1 MNDVWQFLSDAATFF
16 ANIWSWVVY
25 GWRWLNGPAATEL
38 ATVPWLRYWDATVY
52 FLRGFV
58 GLATLISAIM
68 TIIGV
73 RYYFRQ
79 NNTYSLNKRFE
90 ALLEIKGLAV
100 ELKGEIDELHN
111 ADGINAARKDLIRT
125 LISTE
130 FLFDDQTKSLFS
142 RYRAEL
148 NELVKKLR
156 RLDVK
161 LDAEVT
167 QRMQASTEYQSCHRE
182 ASAKI
187 ENFKNMVD
195 AQSATIVK
203 AIDKAQSVKI

>member
-16 ANIWSWVVY
+16 ANLWSWVVY
-25 GWRWLNGPAATEL
+25 GWRWLNGPAASAL
-38 ATVPWLRYWDATVY
+38 ATVPWQGYWDTTVY

-58 GLATLISAIM
+58 GLATLMSAIM
-68 TIIGV
+68 TIVGV

-90 ALLEIKGLAV
+90 ALLELKGLAV
-100 ELKGEIDELHN
+100 ELKGEIDEIHN

-130 FLFDDQTKSLFS
+130 FLFDNETKLVFS
-142 RYRAEL
+142 RFRAEL
-148 NELVKKLR
+148 NEIVKKLR
-156 RLDVK
+156 RLDAK
-161 LDAEVT
+161 LEADVT

-187 ENFKNMVD
+187 ESFKNMVD
-195 AQSATIVK
+195 AHSATIVK
-203 AIDKAQSVKI
+203 AIEKAQSVKI